1 MPHPTGQRLRSIVMD
16 PATNSPT
23 LGNVEIRI
31 PASGSFVE
39 LLRGTAGRVA
49 RLAGMTYNGV
59 EDFALAVDEVSVLLL
74 ESKPAEMT
82 MSISRGESGGLSVT
96 VTAVAPTEK
105 WPPVDLESDTRWRVI
120 GAMCERMWLLDD
132 GRVGIGLSQSVR

>member
-1 MPHPTGQRLRSIVMD
+1 MPHPTGPRLRSIAMD
-16 PATNSPT
+16 PATNSPIS
-23 LGNVEIRI
+23 GSVEIRI

-82 MSISRGESGGLSVT
+82 MSISPEESGSLSVS
-96 VTAVAPTEK
+96 VTAVAPTER
-105 WPPVDLESDTRWRVI
+105 WPPDDLESDTRWQVI

-132 GRVGIGLSQSVR
+132 GRVGIGLSQTVR